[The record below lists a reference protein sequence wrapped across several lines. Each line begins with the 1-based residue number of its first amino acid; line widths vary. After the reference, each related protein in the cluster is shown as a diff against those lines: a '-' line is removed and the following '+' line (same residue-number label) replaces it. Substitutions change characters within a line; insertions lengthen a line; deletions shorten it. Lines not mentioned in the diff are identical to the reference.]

1 MAGVELRLKGGS
13 DADDTDADPPRGRAA
28 NRGPRHALTCHLF
41 SGAAMRR
48 QHLYFIIPVL
58 VVIAALVL
66 FFQRDK
72 VTEGSGAHV
81 PPSASSG
88 EAARPTERR

>member
-1 MAGVELRLKGGS
+1 M
-13 DADDTDADPPRGRAA
+13 
-28 NRGPRHALTCHLF
+28 NRGPRPALTRYVF

-72 VTEGSGAHV
+72 VTEGSGAHM
-81 PPSASSG
+81 PPSG

>member
-1 MAGVELRLKGGS
+1 
-13 DADDTDADPPRGRAA
+13 
-28 NRGPRHALTCHLF
+28 
-41 SGAAMRR
+41 MRR